1 MKNKSKATH
10 KTPKKCQ
17 NNALNRNDKWFSEL
31 KRPLNEAVATF
42 NK

>member
-1 MKNKSKATH
+1 MKNKSKANH

-17 NNALNRNDKWFSEL
+17 NNALNRKDKWFSEL
-31 KRPLNEAVATF
+31 KLPLNEAVDTF

>member
-1 MKNKSKATH
+1 MKNSSKATH
-10 KTPKKCQ
+10 KSPKKCQ
-17 NNALNRNDKWFSEL
+17 KSALNLSDKWFSAL